1 MNNEFSSKSKRSGAP
16 FKLFTGVSLGF
27 SLTLLSYLFTSSAF
41 AMPFD
46 TQPVSEDQGHWQAL
60 DTRAHVII
68 YRQDDDSSASSK
80 GVVNVFVNK
89 QYHTSFLAHNR
100 AVELMLCPGEKA
112 LSFSIGQLSQHRF
125 TNSKRVDLVSPTLKP
140 TERYYYQVSLD
151 EQGRI
156 NARQVP
162 RREAETALS
171 SLELQGRTLSRV
183 VNERSCPAVIY
194 SIKATDV
201 FTHNKNSTTLSHE
214 GEIALSSLEKTIKK
228 EFRELDE
235 VVVKNS
241 SEVNAETATTH
252 PLSQMRANSV
262 MTWLINSPS
271 MSPQYSAQGKDI
283 KNCSSSSGNKNGYKD
298 CLESGRTI
306 DVEVYGARKNVHMA
320 SDK

>member
-1 MNNEFSSKSKRSGAP
+1 MNNERSSKSKRSIVP
-16 FKLFTGVSLGF
+16 FKLFTGVSLGI
-27 SLTLLSYLFTSSAF
+27 SLTLLSYIFTNFAF

-46 TQPVSEDQGHWQAL
+46 THPVSEDQGHWQAL

-68 YRQDDDSSASSK
+68 YRMDDDANQASK

-112 LSFSIGQLSQHRF
+112 LSFSVGHLNRHRIA
-125 TNSKRVDLVSPTLKP
+125 NSERVHLVSPTLKP

-151 EQGRI
+151 EQGGI
-156 NARQVP
+156 NARLVP
-162 RREAETALS
+162 QKEAEVALK
-171 SLELQGRTLSRV
+171 SLKLQDRTFSRV
-183 VNERSCPAVIY
+183 VNERTCPAVIY
-194 SIKATDV
+194 SIQASDV
-201 FTHNKNSTTLSHE
+201 FTHNKNSTTLSHA
-214 GEIALSSLEKTIKK
+214 GEIALASLEKTVQK

-235 VVVKNS
+235 IVVKNS
-241 SEVNAETATTH
+241 SEVNAQTASTH

-262 MTWLINSPS
+262 TSWLINADLL
-271 MSPQYSAQGKDI
+271 SPQFSAEGKDI
-283 KNCSSSSGNKNGYKD
+283 KNCSASIGHARGQKA

-306 DVEVYGARKNVHMA
+306 DVEVYGVRKNTHMA